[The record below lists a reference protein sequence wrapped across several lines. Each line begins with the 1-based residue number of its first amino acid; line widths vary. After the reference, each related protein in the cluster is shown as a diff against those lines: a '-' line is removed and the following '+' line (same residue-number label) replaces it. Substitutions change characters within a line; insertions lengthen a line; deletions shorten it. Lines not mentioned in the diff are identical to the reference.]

1 MLLNCIRLG
10 SLSTKFSLPSFLAS
24 GLTKY
29 VFMKVGF
36 AVQLLNNT
44 VLNLTCCTV
53 ADNGNYFKD
62 VLQPL
67 DS

>member
-10 SLSTKFSLPSFLAS
+10 SVSTKFSLPSFLAS

-36 AVQLLNNT
+36 TVQLLNNT
-44 VLNLTCCTV
+44 VLNLLHCC
-53 ADNGNYFKD
+53 
-62 VLQPL
+62 
-67 DS
+67 